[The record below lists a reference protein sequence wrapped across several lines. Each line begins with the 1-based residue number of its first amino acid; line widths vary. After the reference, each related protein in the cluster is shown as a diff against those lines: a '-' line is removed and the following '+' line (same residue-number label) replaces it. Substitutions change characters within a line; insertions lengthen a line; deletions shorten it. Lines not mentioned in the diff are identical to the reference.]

1 MTYNESKC
9 IKCFG
14 PRGGSVGLI
23 CNACRTI
30 ETFEQSA
37 RTTSEQLSYSLY
49 NTGNGSR
56 VLNTNY
62 TSNYVGKSREQERLE
77 MLAGWIV
84 YLIIDYNLNWFIAK
98 FAWFICNLMYIMIF
112 SWWI

>member
-1 MTYNESKC
+1 MTYTEPKC
-9 IKCFG
+9 VKCFG

-30 ETFEQSA
+30 ETLDQSA
-37 RTTSEQLSYSLY
+37 KTTIEQPRYSLY
-49 NTGNGSR
+49 DTGDAR
-56 VLNTNY
+56 VLKTNY
-62 TSNYVGKSREQERLE
+62 TSNYVGKSRKQERLE
-77 MLAGWIV
+77 MLAWWIV

-98 FAWFICNLMYIMIF
+98 FAWFICNLMYIMFF